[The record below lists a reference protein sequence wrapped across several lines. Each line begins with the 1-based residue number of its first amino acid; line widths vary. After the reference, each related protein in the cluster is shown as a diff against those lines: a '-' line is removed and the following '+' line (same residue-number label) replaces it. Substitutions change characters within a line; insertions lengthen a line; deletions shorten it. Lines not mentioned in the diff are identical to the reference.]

1 MKMTQEKAY
10 DICLEILEQ
19 REYNIIDKDK
29 DELRIIALKSDGNQI
44 IVLFNAAP
52 KFDIKSLKET
62 ITMMN
67 EIDVRHAIV
76 VHREG
81 VTSQT
86 RSTLDQSKELYI
98 ELFLEEDLQYN
109 ITKHRLQPKFEKLD
123 DSSAEDFKKKYG
135 MKFGTLRLD
144 KPISRFYDY
153 QRGDVIRIT
162 RNDGYINFRIVKG

>member
-1 MKMTQEKAY
+1 MSQERAY
-10 DICLEILEQ
+10 DICLEMLVQ
-19 REYNIIDKDK
+19 RGYAIIDQDK
-29 DELRIIALKSDGNQI
+29 EDLRIIALKKDGNQ
-44 IVLFNAAP
+44 VMVFFNAAP

-62 ITMMN
+62 ISIMN
-67 EIDVRHAIV
+67 EIDVTHAIV

-86 RSTLDQSKELYI
+86 KSTLDQSKELYV

-109 ITKHRLQPKFEKLD
+109 ITKHRLQPTFEKLD
-123 DSSAEDFKKKYG
+123 NDSAEFFKKKYG

-144 KPISRFYDY
+144 KPIARFYDY

-162 RNDGYINFRIVKG
+162 REDGYINFRIVKG